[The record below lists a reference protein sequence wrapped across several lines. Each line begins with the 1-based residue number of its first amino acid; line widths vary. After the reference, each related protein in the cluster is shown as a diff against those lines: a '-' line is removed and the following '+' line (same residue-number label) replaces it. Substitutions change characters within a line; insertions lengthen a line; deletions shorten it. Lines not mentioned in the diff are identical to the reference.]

1 MKKITKI
8 IPLTIITILLMTI
21 SVFAADFAINAN
33 VEKQDKEYT
42 LRISLGDL
50 ASKGTGITGF
60 ICDLEYDKEVFET
73 VDLEDITAKNGWEDL
88 TYNPEKGAILVLRIN
103 ATNQIGEDILEIKL
117 HEKENAKSGNTEI
130 KITNIQATNSENDL
144 EADDT
149 IVSLKID
156 GEGSVLKTILIV
168 ILVIV
173 IILFILRLI
182 VRTQVKRRKRR

>member
-8 IPLTIITILLMTI
+8 IPLMIIIMLLMTI
-21 SVFAADFAINAN
+21 SVFAADFSINAN
-33 VEKQDKEYT
+33 LEKQDKEYI

-50 ASKGTGITGF
+50 ANKGPGITGF

-73 VDLEDITAKNGWEDL
+73 VKLEDITAKNGWEDL
-88 TYNPEKGAILVLRIN
+88 TYNPDNGAILVLRIN
-103 ATNQIGEDILEIKL
+103 STNQIGEDILEIKL

-130 KITNIQATNSENDL
+130 KITDIQATNSENDL

-149 IVSLKID
+149 VVNLKIA
-156 GEGSVLKTILIV
+156 GEWSIFKTILII
-168 ILVIV
+168 ILVII

-182 VRTQVKRRKRR
+182 VRTQVKRRRRR